1 MALVIYIDVLLVV
14 NLYINYFLVRGTSL
28 MLRRK
33 VSPRRVI
40 FASAVG
46 AVGSLLILVPDGNS
60 LRDSFTGK
68 PVVITS
74 IGKVAEISPPQVT
87 NYLNGCSE
95 GLEGLRLAPCHT
107 ITSEGVVPVF
117 SAEVLINE
125 KPADVLVGVTRE
137 PISGADCIF
146 DPNIII

>member
-1 MALVIYIDVLLVV
+1 MQQAPAI
-14 NLYINYFLVRGTSL
+14 GTLWSL
-28 MLRRK
+28 P
-33 VSPRRVI
+33 S
-40 FASAVG
+40 
-46 AVGSLLILVPDGNS
+46 
-60 LRDSFTGK
+60 
-68 PVVITS
+68 
-74 IGKVAEISPPQVT
+74 PQVT

-95 GLEGLRLAPCHT
+95 GLEGLRLAPCRT

-137 PISGADCIF
+137 PLSGADCIF

>member
-1 MALVIYIDVLLVV
+1 MRSSKSETAPQKLRWTALRTLEIHSGTASPE
-14 NLYINYFLVRGTSL
+14 NLFL
-28 MLRRK
+28 
-33 VSPRRVI
+33 
-40 FASAVG
+40 
-46 AVGSLLILVPDGNS
+46 
-60 LRDSFTGK
+60 
-68 PVVITS
+68 ITS

-137 PISGADCIF
+137 PLSGADCIF

>member
-1 MALVIYIDVLLVV
+1 MRTLETHYGI
-14 NLYINYFLVRGTSL
+14 
-28 MLRRK
+28 
-33 VSPRRVI
+33 
-40 FASAVG
+40 
-46 AVGSLLILVPDGNS
+46 
-60 LRDSFTGK
+60 SFTM
-68 PVVITS
+68 VNCCDHLS
-74 IGKVAEISPPQVT
+74 IGKVVEISPPQVT

-95 GLEGLRLAPCHT
+95 GLEGLRLAPCRT

-137 PISGADCIF
+137 PLSGADCIF